1 MKLKYKLTMAMTG
14 CLLLSTY
21 STIAV
26 SQTPK
31 PGQSAPFKL
40 TINQISEAEFDEEGA
55 DDADFSVNEVKLN
68 GALATFDAGAG
79 KFMMAGEF
87 RQTQYQYDSTQIDD
101 KSLYELSMP
110 LTYITGPS
118 IWTHIINVTPGIN
131 SDFEELSGDDFK
143 LSAFYQARYYSSK
156 TLTWVMGLGA
166 GQQFGEIQAYPLVG
180 AIYQPNEQW
189 HFNLVFPQLA
199 ATYSASE
206 KSQWYLSLS
215 PEGRTW
221 NVENENTSKDV
232 DVVMQE
238 IRMVFGTVYGFDN
251 GLALRAEV
259 GAVTGRKL
267 DVTLDNGDELDLEIK
282 DASFVGISLEYWL

>member
-1 MKLKYKLTMAMTG
+1 MKFKYKLTMAITG
-14 CLLLSTY
+14 CLLLSTH
-21 STIAV
+21 SAIAV

-40 TINQISEAEFDEEGA
+40 TINHISEAEFDEESINNI
-55 DDADFSVNEVKLN
+55 DFSVTEVKLN
-68 GALATFDAGAG
+68 GTLAAFDAGAG

-87 RQTQYQYDSTQIDD
+87 RYTQYQFDSDQIDNN
-101 KSLYELSMP
+101 SLYEVSMP
-110 LTYITGPS
+110 LTYISAPS
-118 IWTHIINVTPGIN
+118 TWTHIINVTPGIN
-131 SDFEELSGDDFK
+131 SDFEELSEDDYKF
-143 LSAFYQARYYSSK
+143 SAFYQARYYRSK
-156 TLTWVMGLGA
+156 TLTWVMGFGA
-166 GQQFGEIQAYPLVG
+166 GQQFGETQAYPLVG
-180 AIYQPNEQW
+180 AIYQPNAQW

-199 ATYSASE
+199 ASYSASE

-221 NVENENTSKDV
+221 NVENESESSDV
-232 DVVMQE
+232 DIVMKE

-259 GAVTGRKL
+259 GAVTGRNL
-267 DVTLDNGDELDLEIK
+267 ELTLDNGDEVDLDIK